1 MAGFFKKAL
10 DYLGLDDDEY
20 QDYDP
25 YEDQQPPARRA
36 ASSSQVP
43 EPEPSSPL
51 TYPRNTGPQPGS
63 AGSISVSGTSGL
75 GTVSG
80 LTQPAVDSGVT
91 GVVTQGRASSPAVR
105 TITATKSVKVHIT
118 APAEFAEVQDIG
130 ERYRTGQP
138 VVIDLRETDRE
149 VSKRLI
155 DFSSGL
161 AFALNGDIKKVNDR
175 VFLLRPN
182 GVDLPAD
189 EQRRLRDADLM
200 R

>member
-25 YEDQQPPARRA
+25 YEDQPSSARRPTSA
-36 ASSSQVP
+36 QPTLES
-43 EPEPSSPL
+43 EPAPAL
-51 TYPRNTGPQPGS
+51 TYPRGSSGSSGSMSGVGPVGVGS
-63 AGSISVSGTSGL
+63 VTSV
-75 GTVSG
+75 
-80 LTQPAVDSGVT
+80 TQPASDSGVT
-91 GVVTQGRASSPAVR
+91 SVTAQQGRSASSPAVR
-105 TITATKSVKVHIT
+105 TITATKSVKVHVT
-118 APAEFAEVQDIG
+118 APSQFAEVQDIG

-138 VVIDLRETDRE
+138 VIIDLRETDRE
-149 VSKRLI
+149 AAKRLI

-161 AFALNGDIKKVNDR
+161 AFAMNGDIKKVADR

-182 GVDLPAD
+182 GVDVPAD
-189 EQRRLRDADLM
+189 EQRRLRDAGLM